1 MNEINNSNSNNE
13 NEPKKNVKLPPN
25 LSKEQVAPGS
35 EPVPNLEAVALAWSP
50 ADHDQKIASKL
61 SEETKSKCR
70 LIISRAYTEWKKN
83 LERRIARAQR
93 NPNDPKKQLT
103 QQDVIATVYDL
114 HGVVARE
121 ADKPEMFEWRSYTLE
136 ILEDL
141 IGVIIL
147 TRFHKNLFTEFIP
160 EKKASDALVIPQRHA
175 FESYEEFDAI
185 PFLQKFREKEG
196 FIGFLREEKRI
207 LALFVGGEVTV
218 AGLVASPKGVE
229 KLPTRF
235 QMMKE
240 LERSEQ

>member
-13 NEPKKNVKLPPN
+13 NSDKPKKLPPAQS
-25 LSKEQVAPGS
+25 LQS
-35 EPVPNLEAVALAWSP
+35 SP
-50 ADHDQKIASKL
+50 KVDLKFNAEKHDQRIDLKM

-93 NPNDPKKQLT
+93 NPNDPEKQLT

-185 PFLQKFREKEG
+185 PFLQKFRDKVG

-207 LALFVGGEVTV
+207 LALFKGGEVTV